1 MPLSTYFCPLSH
13 FFLIK
18 KPKKLLLYYRSDE
31 VAAGLLRIVG
41 LEQIH
46 LPYYSWMSLAVLS
59 ESNYQ
64 GHPKVHEAFQIQT
77 SVFWVWKSCGWWNA
91 SPLFREL
98 KSPQI
103 QPASGYNGQQNWT
116 AAMFY
121 MRKFC
126 CLGSR
131 RGENDE
137 LCSECHGTA
146 NTVGKHEVIC
156 HLMCQGKCLF
166 DAPRI
171 SVEEAGWNW
180 FIYYNSS
187 LEASLWLRKT
197 FPGQERQNISYQG
210 RNSLLNKPLGRDLMR
225 FQATKLFGRNI

>member
-1 MPLSTYFCPLSH
+1 MPLFTFFCPLSH
-13 FFLIK
+13 FFLNK
-18 KPKKLLLYYRSDE
+18 
-31 VAAGLLRIVG
+31 
-41 LEQIH
+41 
-46 LPYYSWMSLAVLS
+46 
-59 ESNYQ
+59 
-64 GHPKVHEAFQIQT
+64 EAQEITSTLQEWWGGCWVTQNCWAWTNSFT
-77 SVFWVWKSCGWWNA
+77 SVFLNVSGSAVWIKLPGQSEGPGGISNTDFSFLSMKSGGWWNA
-91 SPLFREL
+91 SPRFREL
-98 KSPQI
+98 KSTQI
-103 QPASGYNGQQNWT
+103 KPASGYNGQQNWT

-171 SVEEAGWNW
+171 SLEEAGWNW
-180 FIYYNSS
+180 LIYYSSS
-187 LEASLWLRKT
+187 LEASLWLSKT

-210 RNSLLNKPLGRDLMR
+210 RNFLLNKPLGRDHMG
-225 FQATKLFGRNI
+225 F